1 MNILKRTPR
10 TVLSQRVIG
19 TKALGI
25 VPSLAKEMGFENKDI
40 DHELM
45 LFAVLSTR
53 IVFNEDE
60 IDFSVLSASDTEA
73 QIAQKF
79 VAYLDSERYDSINSA
94 WELLNETDKPT
105 DVALAPSLPDEKE
118 TDPKKSRS

>member
-1 MNILKRTPR
+1 MKVLKRTPR

-25 VPSLAKEMGFENKDI
+25 VPSLAKEMGFDDKDI

-53 IVFNEDE
+53 VVFNEDE
-60 IDFSVLSASDTEA
+60 IDFSALSASDTEA

-79 VAYLDSERYDSINSA
+79 VVYLDSERYDSINSA
-94 WELLNETDKPT
+94 WELLNETDKPA
-105 DVALAPSLPDEKE
+105 DVALAPTLPDEKE
-118 TDPKKSRS
+118 IDPKKSRS